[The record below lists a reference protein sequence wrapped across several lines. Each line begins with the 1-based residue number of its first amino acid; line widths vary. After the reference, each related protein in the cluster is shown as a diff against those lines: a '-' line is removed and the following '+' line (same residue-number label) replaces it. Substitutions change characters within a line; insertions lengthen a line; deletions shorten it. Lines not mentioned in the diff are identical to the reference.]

1 MSEENYLMYL
11 QKNYKNKMLEILN
24 NEDLSIIEREFYA
37 ESSNWYTNQDHK
49 SIIDTLLWL
58 SNSNEKKKEIL
69 DEELNEYFN

>member
-11 QKNYKNKMLEILN
+11 QKSYKNKMLEILN
-24 NEDLSIIEREFYA
+24 NEDLSIVEREFYA
-37 ESSNWYTNQDHK
+37 ESSNWYTNQDPK

>member
-37 ESSNWYTNQDHK
+37 ESSNLYTNQDPK

>member
-37 ESSNWYTNQDHK
+37 ESSNWYTNQDPK